1 MFKISVLFCINEV
14 NHFCGFFSYYYGV
27 IVRLLLVNK
36 MTIQWFLWTIIVMLY
51 SMPAWTTQFDLP
63 LDKNETLIGNDPKQ
77 PLFVYAKAEDTLL
90 DVARRYNI
98 GQNEILLVNPK
109 VDRWL
114 PSTNTAILIPDSR
127 ILPETPRK
135 GVTLN
140 LPEYRLYYYSPD
152 HKHVITH
159 PVSIGRQD
167 WNTPLGKTTITTKKA
182 NPTWTPPESIK
193 KEHAEQ
199 GEILPDVVPAGVDNP
214 LGLFAL
220 RLGIPG
226 YLIHSTN
233 KPFGVGMRVSHGC
246 VRMYPEDIERLFP
259 EVKVGL
265 PVYIVNQPIKVG
277 WRNKQIY
284 IEVHPQLEGEELPYN
299 ELYEQT
305 MVLIKKTFFKY
316 NEQQKLVVVAQALRQ
331 ALEKKKWTPY
341 CHHSSHYQKIRST

>member
-1 MFKISVLFCINEV
+1 MLVLFYNKKCLKKRAVFAFIILS
-14 NHFCGFFSYYYGV
+14 FS
-27 IVRLLLVNK
+27 L
-36 MTIQWFLWTIIVMLY
+36 
-51 SMPAWTTQFDLP
+51 SAWGTAFNLP
-63 LDKNETLIGNDPKQ
+63 LESNESLIGADPHK

-98 GQNEILLVNPK
+98 GQNEITLVNPTI
-109 VDRWL
+109 DRWL
-114 PSTNTAILIPDSR
+114 PGTNTNILIPDSR
-127 ILPETPRK
+127 ILPDTPRK

-140 LPEYRLYYYSPD
+140 LPEYRLYYYSSD
-152 HKHVITH
+152 HKTVITH

-167 WNTPLGKTTITTKKA
+167 WNTPLGKTTIITKKA

-193 KEHAEQ
+193 KEHAEK
-199 GEILPDVVPAGVDNP
+199 GEILPNIVPAGVDNP

-226 YLIHSTN
+226 YLIHGTN

-259 EVKVGL
+259 EIKVGL
-265 PVYIVNQPIKVG
+265 PVYIVNQPVKIG
-277 WRNKQIY
+277 WKNKQIY

-305 MVLIKKTFFKY
+305 MVLIKDTFFKY
-316 NEQQKLVVVAQALRQ
+316 NAQQQLVIVAQALRQ
-331 ALEKKKWTPY
+331 ALQQKNGLPIAITQMIVKKSDPLDALF
-341 CHHSSHYQKIRST
+341 